1 MKTICVFAGAANG
14 SSPQFSEE
22 AFRIGQIIGSKG
34 HKIIYGGGRTG
45 LMGAFAD
52 GAVTSGAHVTG
63 IIPEFLES
71 QEIGHKKIT
80 ELIITSSMH
89 ERKSLM
95 YKNTTDFILLPGGL
109 GSLDETMEVLTWCQ
123 LKILQARFHIFDC
136 NGFWQPMKKLLTH
149 INKHGF
155 MHDTNLGYVFWA
167 NTVDELLD
175 NF

>member
-1 MKTICVFAGAANG
+1 MKTICVFAGAASG

-22 AFRIGQIIGSKG
+22 AFRIGQLIGSKG

-71 QEIGHKKIT
+71 HEIGHKKIT

-123 LKILQARFHIFDC
+123 LKILRARFHIFDC

-155 MHDTNLGYVFWA
+155 MHDTNLSYVFWA

>member
-14 SSPQFSEE
+14 VSPKFSKE
-22 AFRIGQIIGSKG
+22 AFRIGQMIGDKG
-34 HKIIYGGGRTG
+34 HKIVYGGGRSG

-52 GAVTSGAHVTG
+52 GALSCGANITG

-71 QEIGHKKIT
+71 QEVGHKEIT

-95 YKNTTDFILLPGGL
+95 YRNTTDFILLPGGL

-123 LKILQARFHIFDC
+123 LKILDAKFHIFDFDE
-136 NGFWQPMKKLLTH
+136 FWQPMKRLLIH
-149 INKHGF
+149 ITQQGF
-155 MHDTNLGYVFWA
+155 LHSTNLDYVFWA
-167 NTVDELLD
+167 KTADELLD
-175 NF
+175 NL